1 MPTYTL
7 TLTIEATRITEVKKK
22 LLNAFGDDVPMHEIV
37 KDGTPESRRARL
49 VDAENS
55 LLDGK
60 DTLEELRDE
69 LQDWHDNMP
78 ENLQGSDKASE
89 IEECIRNLE
98 ELIDN
103 IESLDFSTVEFPGMC

>member
-1 MPTYTL
+1 MPSYTL
-7 TLTIEATRITEVKKK
+7 TLSVEANRITEVKKK
-22 LLNAFGDDVPMHEIV
+22 LQGAFGDDVPMHEIV
-37 KDGTPESRRARL
+37 KDGTLESRRARL
-49 VDAENS
+49 VDAEHCVF
-55 LLDGK
+55 DGK